1 LTSAG
6 GKYHLTARQ
15 FLRPSAGRTFS
26 RLLPSFLSSATPST
40 YAKDPSKHIHAI
52 ALSPA
57 TIDGDRKIS
66 VLANGQLNLWTMRAE
81 GWEDLVSSENL
92 LEVIAPHVQSTF
104 KVQTDDLE
112 LSDLAASE

>member
-1 LTSAG
+1 
-6 GKYHLTARQ
+6 
-15 FLRPSAGRTFS
+15 
-26 RLLPSFLSSATPST
+26 
-40 YAKDPSKHIHAI
+40 
-52 ALSPA
+52 
-57 TIDGDRKIS
+57 
-66 VLANGQLNLWTMRAE
+66 MRAE